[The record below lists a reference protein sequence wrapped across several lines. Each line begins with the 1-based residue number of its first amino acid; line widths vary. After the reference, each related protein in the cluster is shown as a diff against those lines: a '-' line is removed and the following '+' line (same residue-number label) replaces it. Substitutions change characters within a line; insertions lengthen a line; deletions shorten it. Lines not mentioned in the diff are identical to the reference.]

1 MVGQQISYQN
11 LLIIFFSHYGRI
23 LCFKKEKK
31 TPHFKNH
38 SDFNIFSIQRN
49 DQDFI
54 RKLLR
59 SVPKKKKN
67 KFVDN
72 KM

>member
-11 LLIIFFSHYGRI
+11 LIIFFSHYGRI

-38 SDFNIFSIQRN
+38 SNIFSIQRN

-59 SVPKKKKN
+59 SVPKKKN

-72 KM
+72 KT